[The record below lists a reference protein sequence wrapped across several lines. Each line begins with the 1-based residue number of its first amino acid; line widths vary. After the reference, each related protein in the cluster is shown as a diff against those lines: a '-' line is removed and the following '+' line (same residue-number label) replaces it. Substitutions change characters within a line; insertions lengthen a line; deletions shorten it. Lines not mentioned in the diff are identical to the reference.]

1 MEKEQVFSEYE
12 LEKQFIKVAGSQEAV
27 DISCTSTCKVTKTLK
42 KATKKCRG
50 MTKKSKPR
58 VIGMEIE
65 VGVHI
70 PRSVLIEIN
79 GLGNES
85 LKQGVNGVSRK
96 NIFKEF
102 LLTQDVR
109 DEDDI
114 SLFKAYPR
122 CILSEPVEVSI
133 DNSSDDV
140 VETTLKITVM
150 PDDNDFFEYEGI
162 KDELEPGTQS
172 AWLKNFSDAL
182 VFNKEI

>member
-1 MEKEQVFSEYE
+1 MEKEQVFPEYE

-42 KATKKCRG
+42 KATRKCRG

-65 VGVHI
+65 VGAHI
-70 PRSVLIEIN
+70 PRSVLIDIN
-79 GLGNES
+79 GLGNKS

-109 DEDDI
+109 DDDDI
-114 SLFKAYPR
+114 SLLKAYPR
-122 CILSEPVEVSI
+122 CVLSEPVEVNI

-172 AWLKNFSDAL
+172 AWLKNFTDAL

>member
-58 VIGMEIE
+58 VIGTELE

-70 PRSVLIEIN
+70 PRSVLIDIN

-122 CILSEPVEVSI
+122 CILSEPVEVNI

-162 KDELEPGTQS
+162 KDELEAGTQS
-172 AWLKNFSDAL
+172 AWLKNFTDAL

>member
-27 DISCTSTCKVTKTLK
+27 DISCTSTCNVKKTLK

-50 MTKKSKPR
+50 MTKKRKPR

-65 VGVHI
+65 VGAHI
-70 PRSVLIEIN
+70 PRSVLIDIN
-79 GLGNES
+79 GLGNKS

-122 CILSEPVEVSI
+122 CILSEPVDVSI

-172 AWLKNFSDAL
+172 AWLKNFTDAL